1 MIDLKTIEAMSE
13 RIGAL
18 LPADLAALRAEFKT
32 NVKAVLEASL
42 ARMDVV
48 TREEFDAQ
56 SALLRRTR
64 EKLDRLESRSRNGRR
79 ARRSPDAARFHSTRA
94 VWLR

>member
-1 MIDLKTIEAMSE
+1 VIDLKTIEAMSE

-42 ARMDVV
+42 ARMEVV

-64 EKLDRLESRSRNGRR
+64 EKLDRLEKQIAERETG
-79 ARRSPDAARFHSTRA
+79 APLT
-94 VWLR
+94 

>member
-1 MIDLKTIEAMSE
+1 MIDLKMIESMSE

-18 LPADLAALRAEFKT
+18 LPADVGALRSEFKT
-32 NVKAVLEASL
+32 NVKALLEASL
-42 ARMDVV
+42 TRMDVV

-64 EKLDRLESRSRNGRR
+64 EKLDKLEKQLAELEGSAPR
-79 ARRSPDAARFHSTRA
+79 T
-94 VWLR
+94 

>member
-1 MIDLKTIEAMSE
+1 MIDLKVIEGMVE

-18 LPADLAALRAEFKT
+18 LPGDLGALRGEFRA
-32 NVKAVLEASL
+32 NVRAVLEATL

-56 SALLRRTR
+56 AALLRRTR
-64 EKLDRLESRSRNGRR
+64 EKLDRLERQLAELER
-79 ARRSPDAARFHSTRA
+79 ADGPG
-94 VWLR
+94 

>member
-42 ARMDVV
+42 ARMEVV

-64 EKLDRLESRSRNGRR
+64 EKLDRLEKQIAERETG
-79 ARRSPDAARFHSTRA
+79 APLT
-94 VWLR
+94 

>member
-1 MIDLKTIEAMSE
+1 MSE

-64 EKLDRLESRSRNGRR
+64 EKLDRLEKQIAERETG
-79 ARRSPDAARFHSTRA
+79 APLT
-94 VWLR
+94 

>member
-1 MIDLKTIEAMSE
+1 MIDLKMIESMSE

-18 LPADLAALRAEFKT
+18 LPADVGALRNEFKI

-42 ARMDVV
+42 TRMDVV

-64 EKLDRLESRSRNGRR
+64 EKLDKLEKQLAELEGGAPR
-79 ARRSPDAARFHSTRA
+79 T
-94 VWLR
+94 

>member
-18 LPADLAALRAEFKT
+18 LPADLAALRSEFKT

-64 EKLDRLESRSRNGRR
+64 EKLDRLEKQLAEREAGAPRS
-79 ARRSPDAARFHSTRA
+79 
-94 VWLR
+94 

>member
-1 MIDLKTIEAMSE
+1 MIDLKMIESMSE

-18 LPADLAALRAEFKT
+18 LPADVGTLRNEFKT

-42 ARMDVV
+42 TRMDVV

-64 EKLDRLESRSRNGRR
+64 EKLDKLEKQLAELEGGAPR
-79 ARRSPDAARFHSTRA
+79 T
-94 VWLR
+94 

>member
-64 EKLDRLESRSRNGRR
+64 EKLDRLEKQLAERETG
-79 ARRSPDAARFHSTRA
+79 APLA
-94 VWLR
+94 

>member
-1 MIDLKTIEAMSE
+1 MIDLKMIESMSE

-18 LPADLAALRAEFKT
+18 LPADFGALRTEFKT

-64 EKLDRLESRSRNGRR
+64 EKLDKLEKQLSALEGSAPR
-79 ARRSPDAARFHSTRA
+79 P
-94 VWLR
+94 

>member
-64 EKLDRLESRSRNGRR
+64 EKLDRLEKQIAERETG
-79 ARRSPDAARFHSTRA
+79 APLT
-94 VWLR
+94 

>member
-1 MIDLKTIEAMSE
+1 MVDLKLIENMVE

-18 LPADLAALRAEFKT
+18 LPADVGALQDEFRA
-32 NVKAVLEASL
+32 NVRAVLEATL

-56 SALLRRTR
+56 VALLRRTR
-64 EKLDRLESRSRNGRR
+64 EKLDRLEATCAELEASSR
-79 ARRSPDAARFHSTRA
+79 D
-94 VWLR
+94 

>member
-1 MIDLKTIEAMSE
+1 MIDLKTVEGLVE

-18 LPADLAALRAEFKT
+18 LPGDLGALQGEFRA
-32 NVKAVLEASL
+32 NVRAVLEATL

-56 SALLRRTR
+56 ATLLRRTR
-64 EKLDRLESRSRNGRR
+64 EKLDRLERQLAELEGRQ
-79 ARRSPDAARFHSTRA
+79 AQ
-94 VWLR
+94 V

>member
-1 MIDLKTIEAMSE
+1 MIDLKTIESMSE

-18 LPADLAALRAEFKT
+18 LPADLGALRAEFKT

-42 ARMDVV
+42 TRMDVV

-64 EKLDRLESRSRNGRR
+64 EKLDMLEKQL
-79 ARRSPDAARFHSTRA
+79 AAMESTA
-94 VWLR
+94 PGA

>member
-1 MIDLKTIEAMSE
+1 MIDLKGIEALSE

-18 LPADLAALRAEFKT
+18 LPADLAALRDEFRT

-42 ARMDVV
+42 TRMDVV

-64 EKLDRLESRSRNGRR
+64 EKLDRLEKLLAAHEGGN
-79 ARRSPDAARFHSTRA
+79 ARP
-94 VWLR
+94 

>member
-1 MIDLKTIEAMSE
+1 MIDLKTIENMSE

-18 LPADLAALRAEFKT
+18 LPADFGALRAEFKT
-32 NVKAVLEASL
+32 NVKALLESSL
-42 ARMDVV
+42 TRMDVV

-64 EKLDRLESRSRNGRR
+64 EKLDKLEKQLAELETATPR
-79 ARRSPDAARFHSTRA
+79 A
-94 VWLR
+94 